1 MAFVECILIL
11 LCLMTLVLF
20 STLDMDGTIY
30 LWIMVPITELFIGP
44 NYVSLMAWVDR
55 YIEVT
60 GLVVATIDV
69 GIGLGSLLSTWA
81 VGLLLHSH
89 GGTVCYWFTLGGAVL
104 VLVILVPAQ
113 IMGLIEGD
121 RHAIV
126 KVTDMTGEPDTLE
139 NLLLCIQD
147 DTQDDQ
153 DDVIHQSEDDNP
165 CLY

>member
-1 MAFVECILIL
+1 M
-11 LCLMTLVLF
+11 
-20 STLDMDGTIY
+20 
-30 LWIMVPITELFIGP
+30 
-44 NYVSLMAWVDR
+44 
-55 YIEVT
+55 
-60 GLVVATIDV
+60 
-69 GIGLGSLLSTWA
+69 
-81 VGLLLHSH
+81 
-89 GGTVCYWFTLGGAVL
+89 
-104 VLVILVPAQ
+104 VPAQ

-139 NLLLCIQD
+139 NILLSIQD

>member
-44 NYVSLMAWVDR
+44 SYVSLMAWVDR

-89 GGTVCYWFTLGGAVL
+89 GGTVCYWFSLGG
-104 VLVILVPAQ
+104 I
-113 IMGLIEGD
+113 GTSSDHGT
-121 RHAIV
+121 H
-126 KVTDMTGEPDTLE
+126 
-139 NLLLCIQD
+139 
-147 DTQDDQ
+147 
-153 DDVIHQSEDDNP
+153 
-165 CLY
+165 